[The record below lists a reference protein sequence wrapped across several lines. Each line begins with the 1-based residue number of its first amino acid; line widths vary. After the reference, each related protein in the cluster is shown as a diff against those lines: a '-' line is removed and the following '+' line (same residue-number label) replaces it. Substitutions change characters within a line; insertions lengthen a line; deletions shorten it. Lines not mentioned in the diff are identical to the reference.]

1 MLVNKPLL
9 IFGMISFSALIR
21 SSTGFIVRS
30 CISRGRT
37 QTRCYGSKP
46 GSSIPGKILFQNDQ
60 SDTLQIDEAR
70 LLDTLSRIRRH
81 IGYETYGVS
90 LELIGDEEMQEIN
103 LESRGVDAPTDIL
116 SFPFSDYIEPGTLEP
131 PQFDIPDYY
140 QLGDLLVDV
149 PYVMRRCQEDKE
161 YYERTDDS
169 DGEEEEDER
178 GVSGAMARIYDAEER
193 IHMLLI
199 HGMLHLVGYDHEDDE
214 DYELMVAKE
223 EAILAELGM
232 IPKHS
237 P

>member
-1 MLVNKPLL
+1 MNKTLLVVNMLSL
-9 IFGMISFSALIR
+9 SALIR
-21 SSTGFIVRS
+21 SSTGYTVRS
-30 CISRGRT
+30 CSNRGRT
-37 QTRCYGSKP
+37 QIRCYGSKP
-46 GSSIPGKILFQNDQ
+46 GSSAPGKILFQNDQ
-60 SDTLQIDEAR
+60 SDVLQLDEAR
-70 LLDTLSRIRRH
+70 LLETLSRIRSH

-161 YYERTDDS
+161 YYGQLDESDD
-169 DGEEEEDER
+169 EEEENER

-193 IHMLLI
+193 IHMLLV

-223 EAILAELGM
+223 EEILAELRM
-232 IPKHS
+232 FPKQT

>member
-1 MLVNKPLL
+1 MNKALFMLNKLFL
-9 IFGMISFSALIR
+9 SALFR
-21 SSTGFIVRS
+21 TSTGYTVHS
-30 CISRGRT
+30 CIHRGRT
-37 QTRCYGSKP
+37 QIRCYGSKP
-46 GSSIPGKILFQNDQ
+46 GSSTPGKILFQNDL
-60 SDTLQIDEAR
+60 SDVLQIDEAR
-70 LLDTLSRIRRH
+70 LLETLSRIRRH

-90 LELIGDEEMQEIN
+90 LELIGDEEMQAVN
-103 LESRGVDAPTDIL
+103 LESRGVDAPSDIL

-161 YYERTDDS
+161 YYEQLDESDD
-169 DGEEEEDER
+169 EEEEDER

-193 IHMLLI
+193 IHMLLV
-199 HGMLHLVGYDHEDDE
+199 HGMLHLVGYDHEDDD

-223 EAILAELGM
+223 EEILAELGM
-232 IPKHS
+232 FPKHS